1 MDGDRTRDYFYELP
15 KELIAQ
21 EGTKKRDESRLMVI
35 HRDSGKIEH
44 RSFKDI
50 TEYMEKGDGLVIND
64 SRVIPARLFSKRIGK
79 DEKIEVLLVKPLEK
93 AWRVMARP
101 AKKLKEGVQ
110 LEFFSKTAKIFGT
123 VKKVNEDGTR
133 EIEFE
138 YEGDFFSIID
148 EIGEMPI
155 PPYISK
161 KLEDKERYQTV
172 YCKDYGSVAAP
183 TAGLH
188 FTPKLLEEIKQ
199 RGIDIIKITLH
210 VGMGTFL
217 PVKTEDIKEHKM
229 HSEFFHISDDA
240 SERIN
245 SIKKSGGKIF
255 AVGTTSV
262 RTLESSAENGRVK
275 PETKYTD
282 IFIHPGFKFQAA
294 DCLITNFHLPEST
307 LLMLVSAFCDRKKI
321 LKAYEEA
328 IRERYRFFSFGDAML
343 IL

>member
-1 MDGDRTRDYFYELP
+1 MDGDRTKDYFYELP

-21 EGTKKRDESRLMVI
+21 EGIKKRDQSRLMVI

-93 AWRVMARP
+93 AWQVMARP
-101 AKKLKEGVQ
+101 AKKLKEGMK

-275 PETKYTD
+275 PETKSTD

-294 DCLITNFHLPEST
+294 DCLITNFHLHFMTE
-307 LLMLVSAFCDRKKI
+307 KK
-321 LKAYEEA
+321 
-328 IRERYRFFSFGDAML
+328 F
-343 IL
+343 